1 MKTLTLGILAL
12 AIAGTAHAQR
22 IENRKDDQQAR
33 IAHGARSGELTA
45 RETARLEGREAR
57 LNRQI
62 RRDRVDGGGLT
73 PTERARIEREQN
85 GLSRSIYRQKH
96 DAQRRP

>member
-12 AIAGTAHAQR
+12 AIAGTTHAQR
-22 IENRKDDQQAR
+22 IENRKDNQQAR
-33 IAHGARSGELTA
+33 IANGVRSGELTA
-45 RETARLEGREAR
+45 SETARLGAREAS

-62 RRDRVDGGGLT
+62 RRDRLDGGGLT
-73 PTERARIEREQN
+73 PTERARIAREQN
-85 GLSRSIYRQKH
+85 ALSRSIARQKQ

>member
-33 IAHGARSGELTA
+33 IAQGARSGALTPG
-45 RETARLEGREAR
+45 ETARLEGREAR

-62 RRDRVDGGGLT
+62 RRDRADGRGLT

-85 GLSRSIYRQKH
+85 ALSRSIYRQKH